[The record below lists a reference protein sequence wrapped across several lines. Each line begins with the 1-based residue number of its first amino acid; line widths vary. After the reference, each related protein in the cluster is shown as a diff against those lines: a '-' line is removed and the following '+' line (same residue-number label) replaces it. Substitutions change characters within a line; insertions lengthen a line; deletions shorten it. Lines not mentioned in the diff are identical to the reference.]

1 MRAHDPT
8 RAHRFESSY
17 GNASG
22 GDPVV
27 GSHDLA
33 DAARRKS
40 SNGDGDGGN
49 RVEALDDVPGA
60 VPVRDGKNPG
70 PALAVR
76 ADAWAA
82 FAGHLAG

>member
-1 MRAHDPT
+1 MRAYDPT
-8 RAHRFESSY
+8 RAHRFENSY

-22 GDPVV
+22 GDRIV
-27 GSHDLA
+27 GSYDLA

-40 SNGDGDGGN
+40 SNGDGGN
-49 RVEALDDVPGA
+49 RVEVLDDVPGA

-82 FAGHLAG
+82 FAGHPAG